1 MKPEQ
6 VGLSIGI
13 GILLASIFF
22 VGVQMALGFTP
33 WLLYV
38 IPLGRTYWIFHLYA
52 PAVVATLCTLLM
64 FVGYDL
70 SPPLVAEHVALT
82 NRTFGAITFGPLAF
96 LIVASKLLG
105 QRLSRLTDQLR
116 MKRMERTQDLSRAV
130 SALRAG
136 TQQRNSSERNQ
147 PEASDEFTREVT
159 EMLAAEGWRLSCGRR
174 RWILRT
180 RTGPRKGMR
189 TGWIKHAVNWKGWAG
204 NWNRCSATCSAR
216 ESLSIGGTIVREGC
230 VP

>member
-22 VGVQMALGFTP
+22 VGVQMALGFAP

-38 IPLGRTYWIFHLYA
+38 IPLGLTYWIFHLYA

-82 NRTFGAITFGPLAF
+82 NRTVGAITFGPLAF

-105 QRLSRLTDQLR
+105 ERLFRLTDQLR
-116 MKRMERTQDLSRAV
+116 MELMERT
-130 SALRAG
+130 
-136 TQQRNSSERNQ
+136 
-147 PEASDEFTREVT
+147 
-159 EMLAAEGWRLSCGRR
+159 
-174 RWILRT
+174 
-180 RTGPRKGMR
+180 
-189 TGWIKHAVNWKGWAG
+189 
-204 NWNRCSATCSAR
+204 
-216 ESLSIGGTIVREGC
+216 
-230 VP
+230 

>member
-38 IPLGRTYWIFHLYA
+38 IPLGLTYWIFHLYA

-96 LIVASKLLG
+96 LSVASKLLG
-105 QRLSRLTDQLR
+105 QRLFRLTDQLR
-116 MKRMERTQDLSRAV
+116 MELMERTQDLSRAV
-130 SALRAG
+130 STLRTG

-147 PEASDEFTREVT
+147 PEASNEFTRELT
-159 EMLAAEGWRLSCGRR
+159 EMLAAEGRRQREKAVDFAQENRPAQGDEDRLDQTHSELERLGRQLEQLQR
-174 RWILRT
+174 DLLR
-180 RTGPRKGMR
+180 P
-189 TGWIKHAVNWKGWAG
+189 
-204 NWNRCSATCSAR
+204 
-216 ESLSIGGTIVREGC
+216 
-230 VP
+230 